1 MRIRKGTLKKIIA
14 EATRS
19 LNEGAH
25 PYDKGLMQAMDVGY
39 YSNGDAIDEIEGDL
53 RRVKLARVDD
63 TTITVSYGSNSR
75 TVTFEGDTPEMAADK
90 ADEFEEDWEELKYS
104 MDGDYNDDAYSLLR
118 YIPIEIKDLLPVQ
131 EFDDGMDD
139 DY

>member
-1 MRIRKGTLKKIIA
+1 MRIRKSTLKKIIA

-19 LNEGAH
+19 LNEGTH
-25 PYDKGLMQAMDVGY
+25 PYDKGIMQAMDVGY

-53 RRVKLARVDD
+53 RRVKLTRVDD

-75 TVTFEGDTPEMAADK
+75 TVAFEGDTPEMAADK
-90 ADEFEEDWEELKYS
+90 ADAFEEDWEEMKYS